1 MNIKT
6 FQKIFDEEYQ
16 KFRTSKETDKA
27 YIEKFN
33 KDTKKVPTFE
43 EDPIGYILYSYP
55 TLKESLQ
62 TLLSNNFLDYIT
74 GIYVIAPIPTTFK
87 VILHNNQFFYM
98 IYMGRTWI
106 AKIAG
111 KKYYLLNVGERGRA
125 IDAIAR
131 LLMMGAPLGLEPSE
145 EAMANESTET
155 PLPSEGSNPFAG
167 GGGEG
172 APPTGNEN
180 LPTAEETTTTPL
192 VESKKKILLEI
203 GKKFPTAFRIALR
216 QVLLLEG
223 SIGQNSGK
231 VVQRILN
238 SEENKE
244 FGFKPMNKISRVAN
258 PNKIPSEQFEALL
271 QTLYPD
277 ANIKVIPP
285 KTGINVKPYG
295 SNRFSM
301 YSFETEFGSVGVI
314 LASGANKGEVYE
326 KEFVEKLKQNAGKE
340 LKDIEDE
347 EVKQLFDYLEIN
359 PQTIS
364 PDDIE
369 GTGKIDTKR
378 QPSLEE
384 PEDIGTKIAD
394 IIIKANG
401 QDYKISLKDP
411 KGDYVY
417 NGGTLKFIKQSP
429 DKNIYFDEDSFM
441 KDDSLTKKIVE
452 ITGVNPEKIAD
463 GLENNVKQEGVP
475 SQWENITD
483 YDGQKI
489 INFLRSSYGYGYY
502 YVRQIKPGELYIKD
516 INQKEDIDELIGEV
530 TNVKVK
536 YPSVSSKSCEV
547 RVTTNSPEGGETIYQ
562 IDMRNSAGGILP
574 SLKVKSINRPK

>member
-1 MNIKT
+1 MNIST
-6 FQKIFDEEYQ
+6 FKKIFDEEWQ

-33 KDTKKVPTFE
+33 KDTEKVPTFE

-62 TLLSNNFLDYIT
+62 TLLTNNFLDYIT

-98 IYMGRTWI
+98 IYMGRTWV
-106 AKIAG
+106 AKVSG

-131 LLMMGAPLGLEPSE
+131 LLMMGSPLGVEPGE
-145 EAMANESTET
+145 EAAENQTTEMPT
-155 PLPSEGSNPFAG
+155 PSEGSSPFS
-167 GGGEG
+167 G
-172 APPTGNEN
+172 APEGGTGTPPESEET
-180 LPTAEETTTTPL
+180 PTAPL
-192 VESKKKILLEI
+192 AESKKKTLLEI
-203 GKKFPTAFRIALR
+203 SKKYPTAFRIALR

-244 FGFKPMNKISRVAN
+244 FGFMPMAKSSRVAN
-258 PNKIPSEQFEALL
+258 PNKIPNEQFQALL
-271 QTLYPD
+271 QKLYPD
-277 ANIKVIPP
+277 ANIKLLPP

-295 SNRFSM
+295 SNKFPM
-301 YSFETEFGSVGVI
+301 YSFDTEYGPVGII
-314 LASGANKGEVYE
+314 LASGANKGEQYE
-326 KEFVEKLKQNAGKE
+326 KDFVEKLKQNAGKNE
-340 LKDIEDE
+340 KDITDK
-347 EVKQLFDYLEIN
+347 EVLQLLEYLEIN
-359 PQTIS
+359 PVDLK
-364 PDDIE
+364 PEDIE
-369 GTGKIDTKR
+369 GTGKVDTKR
-378 QPSLEE
+378 TPSLEE

-394 IIIKANG
+394 IIISTNG
-401 QDYKISLKDP
+401 QEYKISLKDP

-417 NGGTLKFIKQSP
+417 NGGTLKFIKQGQ
-429 DKNIYFDEDSFM
+429 DGNVYFDEDTFI

-452 ITGVNPEKIAD
+452 ITGINPEKIAN
-463 GLENNVKQEGVP
+463 GLENYIKKEGMP

-516 INQKEDIDELIGEV
+516 INTKEDIDQLIGEI
-530 TNVKVK
+530 TEVKVK
-536 YPSVSSKSCEV
+536 YPSISSKSCEV
-547 RVTTNSPEGGETIYQ
+547 RVTTNSPEGGEVVYQ
-562 IDMRNSAGGILP
+562 IDIRNASGGVIP
-574 SLKVKSINRPK
+574 QLKVKSINKPK

>member
-131 LLMMGAPLGLEPSE
+131 LLMMGAPLGLEPNE

-172 APPTGNEN
+172 APPTGNES

-203 GKKFPTAFRIALR
+203 GKKYPTAFRIALR

-295 SNRFSM
+295 SNRFPM

-347 EVKQLFDYLEIN
+347 ELLNECYDNF
-359 PQTIS
+359 PC
-364 PDDIE
+364 
-369 GTGKIDTKR
+369 
-378 QPSLEE
+378 
-384 PEDIGTKIAD
+384 
-394 IIIKANG
+394 
-401 QDYKISLKDP
+401 
-411 KGDYVY
+411 
-417 NGGTLKFIKQSP
+417 
-429 DKNIYFDEDSFM
+429 
-441 KDDSLTKKIVE
+441 
-452 ITGVNPEKIAD
+452 
-463 GLENNVKQEGVP
+463 NN
-475 SQWENITD
+475 
-483 YDGQKI
+483 
-489 INFLRSSYGYGYY
+489 
-502 YVRQIKPGELYIKD
+502 
-516 INQKEDIDELIGEV
+516 
-530 TNVKVK
+530 
-536 YPSVSSKSCEV
+536 
-547 RVTTNSPEGGETIYQ
+547 
-562 IDMRNSAGGILP
+562 
-574 SLKVKSINRPK
+574 

>member
-1 MNIKT
+1 MNINT
-6 FQKIFDEEYQ
+6 FQKIFDEEWQ

-33 KDTKKVPTFE
+33 KDTEKVPTFE

-62 TLLSNNFLDYIT
+62 TLLTNNFLDYVT

-98 IYMGRTWI
+98 IYMGKTWV
-106 AKIAG
+106 AKVSG
-111 KKYYLLNVGERGRA
+111 KKYYLLNIGERGRA

-131 LLMMGAPLGLEPSE
+131 LLMMGSPLGVEPGE
-145 EAMANESTET
+145 EAAENQTTEMPT
-155 PLPSEGSNPFAG
+155 PSEGSNPFSETP
-167 GGGEG
+167 GGETST
-172 APPTGNEN
+172 PPES
-180 LPTAEETTTTPL
+180 EETTPTTPL
-192 VESKKKILLEI
+192 VESKKKTLLEI
-203 GKKFPTAFRIALR
+203 SKKYPTAFRIALR

-244 FGFKPMNKISRVAN
+244 FGFTPMSKSSRVAN
-258 PNKIPSEQFEALL
+258 PNKIPNEQFEALL
-271 QTLYPD
+271 QKLYPD

-295 SNRFSM
+295 SNKFPM
-301 YSFETEFGSVGVI
+301 YSFETEYGLVGII
-314 LASGANKGEVYE
+314 LASGANKGEQYE
-326 KEFVEKLKQNAGKE
+326 KDFVEKLKQNAGKNE
-340 LKDIEDE
+340 EDITDK
-347 EVKQLFDYLEIN
+347 EVLQLLEYLEIN
-359 PQTIS
+359 PVNLK
-364 PDDIE
+364 PEDIE

-394 IIIKANG
+394 IIIKNDG
-401 QDYKISLKDP
+401 QEYKISLKDP

-417 NGGTLKFIKQSP
+417 NGGTLKFIKQGQE
-429 DKNIYFDEDSFM
+429 NNVYFDEEAFV

-452 ITGVNPEKIAD
+452 ITGVNPEKIAN
-463 GLENNVKQEGVP
+463 GLENYIKKEGTP
-475 SQWENITD
+475 SQWEPIND

-516 INQKEDIDELIGEV
+516 INTKEDIDQLIGEI
-530 TNVKVK
+530 TEVKVK
-536 YPSVSSKSCEV
+536 YPSISSKSCEI
-547 RVTTNSPEGGETIYQ
+547 RVTTNSPEGGEVVYQ
-562 IDMRNSAGGILP
+562 IDIRNASGGIIP
-574 SLKVKSINRPK
+574 SLKVKSVNKPK